1 MRRKLLIITL
11 ILYVLVI
18 KNLFA
23 IEIDNLVIVIKDS
36 IPLRMEPNNQSQIA
50 KYAVVSL
57 QLKVL
62 EVSKDKEWYKVKIG
76 EDKGYQ
82 LRHTERYWVF
92 NEDVYKKPES
102 CYSNI
107 KLDVSVL
114 ENNNL
119 RNAQRI
125 DHKDYLYKLK
135 TLKLDTAYYVGST
148 YSSKSPGLS
157 CSPPLSVCARIYK
170 PGSYFIYEKMVK
182 STDAS
187 DFEELKDRYR
197 QLYENGTTTPFYE
210 IESDLK
216 IKTISEKLISAKIIM
231 AKPGCYAEN
240 YVGTELDILN
250 DQIHPVNSN
259 HFLSPYPI
267 KTEYL
272 FQTKLEG
279 GVQYV
284 NLLYILKVKY
294 INGKEEMIVRRI
306 FLGWP
311 KCM

>member
-1 MRRKLLIITL
+1 MRRKLLVIIL
-11 ILYVLVI
+11 ILYILVV

-23 IEIDNLVIVIKDS
+23 VEIDNIVIVIKDS
-36 IPLRMEPNNQSQIA
+36 IPLRVEPNTQAKIA
-50 KYAVVSL
+50 KYAVTSL

-62 EVSKDKEWYKVKIG
+62 EVSEDKEWYKVKIG

-92 NEDVYKKPES
+92 NEDVYKEPES

-114 ENNNL
+114 ENINL

-125 DHKDYLYKLK
+125 DHKDYLFRLK
-135 TLKLDTAYYVGST
+135 TLNLDTNYYIGST
-148 YSSKSPGLS
+148 YIERSPGMT
-157 CSPPLSVCARIYK
+157 CSSPYSICAKIFK
-170 PGSYFIYEKMVK
+170 PGLYFIYKGSEKY
-182 STDAS
+182 TDAS
-187 DFEELKDRYR
+187 NLKELRSRYK

-216 IKTISEKLISAKIIM
+216 IEKISEKLISAKITM
-231 AKPGCYAEN
+231 AAPGCYAES
-240 YVGTELDILN
+240 YVGTELDVLR
-250 DQIHPVNSN
+250 DQIYTVNDN
-259 HFLSPYPI
+259 YFLSSFPI
-267 KTEYL
+267 NSEYL

-284 NLLYILKVKY
+284 NFLYILKVNY
-294 INGKEEMIVRRI
+294 INGKEEMIARRI
-306 FLGWP
+306 SLWWP

>member
-23 IEIDNLVIVIKDS
+23 IEVDNLVIVIKDS
-36 IPLRMEPNNQSQIA
+36 IPLRVEPNTEAQIA

-62 EVSKDKEWYKVKIG
+62 EVLEDKEWYKVKIG

-92 NEDVYKKPES
+92 NEDVYKEPES

-114 ENNNL
+114 ENYSL
-119 RNAQRI
+119 KNAKRI
-125 DHKDYLYKLK
+125 AYKDYLYKYK
-135 TLKLDTAYYVGST
+135 TLTLDSAYYISSA
-148 YSSKSPGLS
+148 YSIKSHDMTCYS
-157 CSPPLSVCARIYK
+157 PLSICAQICK
-170 PGSYFIYEKMVK
+170 PGHYFIYEGMVEY
-182 STDAS
+182 TDAS
-187 DFEELKDRYR
+187 DFDELKNRYK

-216 IKTISEKLISAKIIM
+216 IETISEKLISAKITM
-231 AKPGCYAEN
+231 ADPGCYAES
-240 YVGTELDILN
+240 YVGTELDVLR
-250 DQIHPVNSN
+250 DQIYTVNDN
-259 HFLSPYPI
+259 YFLSSFPI
-267 KTEYL
+267 NSEYL

-284 NLLYILKVKY
+284 NFLYIIKVKY
-294 INGKEEMIVRRI
+294 KNQQEEIIVRRI
-306 FLGWP
+306 FLWWP
-311 KCM
+311 MCM